1 MDCIGNVINRDVLLW
16 VIIIAAL
23 MLLFCF
29 N

>member
-1 MDCIGNVINRDVLLW
+1 MDCIANVLNRDVLLW

-23 MLLFCF
+23 MLLFCY